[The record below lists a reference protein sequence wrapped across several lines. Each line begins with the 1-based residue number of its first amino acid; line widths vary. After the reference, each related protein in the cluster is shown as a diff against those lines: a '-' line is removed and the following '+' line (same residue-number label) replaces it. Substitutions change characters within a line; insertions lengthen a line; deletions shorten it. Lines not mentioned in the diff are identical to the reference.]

1 MQKKTF
7 SRMLAALLAVLLL
20 TQTLCITAF
29 AENPVEEVLIPQG
42 SDANAI
48 LTDRLLP
55 DATETQ
61 SWEYYCTGKSGLL
74 TKEAWGSVDGFT
86 VTEGKYIKTTYTFPA
101 LAANDDGQYQVRVV
115 GTTKEYTIDKKAK
128 LTSGIELNTSASVAL
143 VYGEDGTLDAAATED
158 AIVKAVVKSVKPAD
172 AALTVEY
179 YATAT
184 SGSLGSAGK
193 DWMPI
198 AGGKSGLLTYP
209 AISAGEQKLRISWD
223 GDESYSGFEQ
233 EVTVTM
239 LERGSAPYECNDPAN
254 SVKLVYNDDLSVDYA
269 QLKTDLFSAVIK
281 SSDVLTAEN
290 VTMEYYATATTGA
303 VGNIGHA
310 WVSLAGDKVNG
321 LTYPGMGEGTQKLR
335 ISWPGNAQ
343 YLPTTVEAE
352 VTVLGRSAAPYT
364 LNDPIGQVKLV
375 YDESIAVDFAAL
387 RTDLF
392 AAIVKESDVLTAENV
407 TMEYYAT
414 ATTGSL
420 GDAGKDWAP
429 LEGGKVGLLTYPA
442 IPEGEQQIRL
452 TYAGDK
458 NYAKT
463 EITVTVDIKG
473 REKLTFDLNEGPYEV
488 PLVFTAEQG
497 YDYDA
502 TAKKIYDAVVK
513 GTSPIDVDFSEI
525 TVTYDAS
532 AIIGVKNYQ
541 PLDNS
546 TFGTKK
552 FGEGTWNIRFSWSG
566 SREVAP
572 GEAVVSVTMTDSR
585 LASSVALKEG
595 VSFTYNKDLSVM
607 KQAILDSVIDWENS
621 DLPSRDSLSVDDFT
635 FTYYAQPQV
644 SDKTD
649 VGTDT
654 FNAYVPFEGA
664 SLTILGSTVGYPQ
677 IGAGE
682 QQIRVSY
689 NGGADYKPSAETDGT
704 VTINKASVK
713 VHVKSAS
720 MYVSEAANGLDLV
733 TTDPV
738 DNFDTYVV
746 YAGLTSNVTT
756 ALYVQLPARYTSNS
770 TLLAIV
776 DKALAAIGQP
786 TLTELM
792 QNGTTVGELREM
804 LSASEIINALENIGV
819 DTGVLGQVIQVIDK
833 LPGIADSVRI
843 AFGSPNH
850 AGIYA
855 VTAVTDNRNYK
866 TGVGVG
872 ALVLKADKAKLVWK
886 QDIGKISAADAA
898 NADFMAELTVDGV
911 AVADQSSVHV
921 LYSGFTSKWKPYSS
935 TTTPPTEPGRYVM
948 TVVVLGGNYSAAP
961 ITRTFQITK

>member
-1 MQKKTF
+1 
-7 SRMLAALLAVLLL
+7 MLAALL

-29 AENPVEEVLIPQG
+29 AENPVEVLIPQG
-42 SDANAI
+42 SETNAI
-48 LTDRLLP
+48 LTAALIP
-55 DATETQ
+55 DATETK
-61 SWEYYCTGKSGLL
+61 SWEYKCEGTSKIF
-74 TKEAWGSVDGFT
+74 TKNTAWGSVNGFESST
-86 VTEGKYIKTTYTFPA
+86 KKLGITTTYTHAA
-101 LAANDDGQYQVRVV
+101 LAANTDGQYQVRVA
-115 GTTKEYTIDKKAK
+115 GTTKEYTIEKKAK
-128 LTSGIELNTSASVAL
+128 LTSGIELNTGVSVAL

-158 AIVKAVVKSVKPAD
+158 AIVRAKSVKPAD

-179 YATAT
+179 YASAT

-209 AISAGEQKLRISWD
+209 AIS
-223 GDESYSGFEQ
+223 
-233 EVTVTM
+233 
-239 LERGSAPYECNDPAN
+239 
-254 SVKLVYNDDLSVDYA
+254 
-269 QLKTDLFSAVIK
+269 
-281 SSDVLTAEN
+281 
-290 VTMEYYATATTGA
+290 
-303 VGNIGHA
+303 
-310 WVSLAGDKVNG
+310 
-321 LTYPGMGEGTQKLR
+321 
-335 ISWPGNAQ
+335 
-343 YLPTTVEAE
+343 
-352 VTVLGRSAAPYT
+352 
-364 LNDPIGQVKLV
+364 
-375 YDESIAVDFAAL
+375 
-387 RTDLF
+387 
-392 AAIVKESDVLTAENV
+392 
-407 TMEYYAT
+407 
-414 ATTGSL
+414 
-420 GDAGKDWAP
+420 
-429 LEGGKVGLLTYPA
+429 
-442 IPEGEQQIRL
+442 EGEQQIRL

-463 EITVTVDIKG
+463 EIVVTVDVKG
-473 REKLTFDLNEGPYEV
+473 RDPLTFDLNKGPYEV

-502 TAKKIYDAVVK
+502 TAKKIYDTVVK
-513 GTSPIDVDFSEI
+513 GTSPIDVDFSEV
-525 TVTYDAS
+525 TVEYDAS
-532 AIIGVKNYQ
+532 LTSGTIKANYQ

-546 TFGTKK
+546 AFGTNK
-552 FGEGTWNIRFSWSG
+552 FGEGTWNIRFRWPG

-572 GEAVVSVTMTDSR
+572 GEVVVSVTMTDSR
-585 LASSVALKEG
+585 LASSVVLKDG
-595 VSFTYNKDLSVM
+595 ASFTYNKDVAVM

-621 DLPSRDSLSVDDFT
+621 NLPSRDSLSMDDFT

-644 SDKTD
+644 SDKTSID
-649 VGTDT
+649 TDA
-654 FNAYVPFEGA
+654 FDAYVPFEGA

-689 NGGADYKPSAETDGT
+689 NGGADYKPSTAADGT
-704 VTINKASVK
+704 VTIDKSSVK

-738 DNFDTYVV
+738 DNFDTYVI

-786 TLTELM
+786 TLTELL
-792 QNGTTVGELREM
+792 QNGTTVGELRKM
-804 LSASEIINALENIGV
+804 LSASEIIDALDKIGV
-819 DTGVLGQVIQVIDK
+819 DTGVLGQVIQVVDK
-833 LPGIADSVRI
+833 LPGIADNVRI

-886 QDIGKISAADAA
+886 QDISKISAADAA
-898 NADFMAELTVDGV
+898 NADFMAELTVNGV
-911 AVADQSSVHV
+911 AVADQHSVHV

-948 TVVVLGGNYSAAP
+948 TVVVLGGDYVASP
-961 ITRTFQITK
+961 VTRTFRITK

>member
-1 MQKKTF
+1 
-7 SRMLAALLAVLLL
+7 MLAALL

-29 AENPVEEVLIPQG
+29 AENPVEVLIPQG
-42 SDANAI
+42 SETNAI
-48 LTDRLLP
+48 LTAALIP
-55 DATETQ
+55 DATETK
-61 SWEYYCTGKSGLL
+61 SWEYKCEGTSKIF
-74 TKEAWGSVDGFT
+74 TKNTAWGSVNGFESST
-86 VTEGKYIKTTYTFPA
+86 KKLGITTTYTHAA
-101 LAANDDGQYQVRVV
+101 LAANTDGQYQVRVA
-115 GTTKEYTIDKKAK
+115 GTTKEYTIEKKAK
-128 LTSGIELNTSASVAL
+128 LTSGIELNTGVSVAL

-158 AIVKAVVKSVKPAD
+158 AIVRAKSVKPAD

-179 YATAT
+179 YASAT

-209 AISAGEQKLRISWD
+209 AIS
-223 GDESYSGFEQ
+223 
-233 EVTVTM
+233 
-239 LERGSAPYECNDPAN
+239 
-254 SVKLVYNDDLSVDYA
+254 
-269 QLKTDLFSAVIK
+269 
-281 SSDVLTAEN
+281 
-290 VTMEYYATATTGA
+290 
-303 VGNIGHA
+303 
-310 WVSLAGDKVNG
+310 
-321 LTYPGMGEGTQKLR
+321 
-335 ISWPGNAQ
+335 
-343 YLPTTVEAE
+343 
-352 VTVLGRSAAPYT
+352 
-364 LNDPIGQVKLV
+364 
-375 YDESIAVDFAAL
+375 
-387 RTDLF
+387 
-392 AAIVKESDVLTAENV
+392 
-407 TMEYYAT
+407 
-414 ATTGSL
+414 
-420 GDAGKDWAP
+420 
-429 LEGGKVGLLTYPA
+429 
-442 IPEGEQQIRL
+442 EGEQQIRL

-463 EITVTVDIKG
+463 EIVVTVDVKG
-473 REKLTFDLNEGPYEV
+473 RDPLTFDLNKGPYEV

-502 TAKKIYDAVVK
+502 TAKKIYDTVVK
-513 GTSPIDVDFSEI
+513 GTSPIDVDFSEV
-525 TVTYDAS
+525 TVEYDAS
-532 AIIGVKNYQ
+532 LTSGTIKANYQ

-546 TFGTKK
+546 AFGTNK
-552 FGEGTWNIRFSWSG
+552 FGEGTWNIRFRWPG

-572 GEAVVSVTMTDSR
+572 GEVVVSVTMTDSR
-585 LASSVALKEG
+585 LASSVVLKDG
-595 VSFTYNKDLSVM
+595 ASFTYNKDVAVM

-621 DLPSRDSLSVDDFT
+621 NLPSRDSLSMDDFT

-644 SDKTD
+644 SDKTSID
-649 VGTDT
+649 TDA
-654 FNAYVPFEGA
+654 FDAYVPFEGA

-689 NGGADYKPSAETDGT
+689 NGGADYKPSTAADGT
-704 VTINKASVK
+704 VTIDKASVK

-738 DNFDTYVV
+738 DNFDTYVI

-786 TLTELM
+786 TLTELL
-792 QNGTTVGELREM
+792 QNGTTVGELRKM
-804 LSASEIINALENIGV
+804 LSASEIIDALDKIGV
-819 DTGVLGQVIQVIDK
+819 DTGVLGQVIQVVDK
-833 LPGIADSVRI
+833 LPGIADNVRI

-886 QDIGKISAADAA
+886 QDISKISAADAA
-898 NADFMAELTVDGV
+898 NADFMAELTVNGV
-911 AVADQSSVHV
+911 AVADQHSVHV

-948 TVVVLGGNYSAAP
+948 TVVVLGGDYVASP
-961 ITRTFQITK
+961 VTRTFRITK

>member
-7 SRMLAALLAVLLL
+7 SRMLAALLTVLLL

-29 AENPVEEVLIPQG
+29 AENPVEVLIPQG
-42 SDANAI
+42 SDTNAI
-48 LTDRLLP
+48 LTAALIP
-55 DATETQ
+55 DATETK
-61 SWEYYCTGKSGLL
+61 SWEYKCEGTSKIF
-74 TKEAWGSVDGFT
+74 TKNTAWGSVNGFESST
-86 VTEGKYIKTTYTFPA
+86 KSWGITTTYTHAA
-101 LAANDDGQYQVRVV
+101 LAANTDGQYQVRVA

-128 LTSGIELNTSASVAL
+128 LTSGIELNTGVSVAL

-158 AIVKAVVKSVKPAD
+158 AIVRAVVKSVKPAD

-193 DWMPI
+193 DW
-198 AGGKSGLLTYP
+198 
-209 AISAGEQKLRISWD
+209 
-223 GDESYSGFEQ
+223 
-233 EVTVTM
+233 
-239 LERGSAPYECNDPAN
+239 
-254 SVKLVYNDDLSVDYA
+254 
-269 QLKTDLFSAVIK
+269 
-281 SSDVLTAEN
+281 
-290 VTMEYYATATTGA
+290 
-303 VGNIGHA
+303 
-310 WVSLAGDKVNG
+310 
-321 LTYPGMGEGTQKLR
+321 
-335 ISWPGNAQ
+335 
-343 YLPTTVEAE
+343 
-352 VTVLGRSAAPYT
+352 
-364 LNDPIGQVKLV
+364 
-375 YDESIAVDFAAL
+375 
-387 RTDLF
+387 
-392 AAIVKESDVLTAENV
+392 
-407 TMEYYAT
+407 
-414 ATTGSL
+414 
-420 GDAGKDWAP
+420 AP

-442 IPEGEQQIRL
+442 ISEGEQQIRL

-463 EITVTVDIKG
+463 EIVVTVDVKG
-473 REKLTFDLNEGPYEV
+473 RDPLTFDLNEGPYEV
-488 PLVFTAEQG
+488 PLVFAAAKG

-502 TAKKIYDAVVK
+502 TAKSIYDTVVK
-513 GTSPIDVDFSEI
+513 GTSPIDVDFSEV
-525 TVTYDAS
+525 TVEYD
-532 AIIGVKNYQ
+532 IGAKFYR
-541 PLDNS
+541 PLNNS
-546 TFGTKK
+546 NALERK
-552 FGEGTWNIRFSWSG
+552 FGEGTWNIRFRWPG

-572 GEAVVSVTMTDSR
+572 GEVVVSVTMTDSR
-585 LASSVALKEG
+585 LASSVVLKDG
-595 VSFTYNKDLSVM
+595 ASFTYNKDVAVM

-621 DLPSRDSLSVDDFT
+621 NLPSRDSLSVDDFT

-644 SDKTD
+644 SDKTSSD
-649 VGTDT
+649 TDA

-689 NGGADYKPSAETDGT
+689 NGGADYKPSTAADGT
-704 VTINKASVK
+704 VTIDKASVK

-738 DNFDTYVV
+738 DNFDTYVI

-756 ALYVQLPARYTSNS
+756 ALYVQLPARYTDNN
-770 TLLAIV
+770 LIV
-776 DKALAAIGQP
+776 KALDAALKAIGQP
-786 TLTELM
+786 TLTELL
-792 QNGTTVGELREM
+792 QNGTTVGELRKM
-804 LSASEIINALENIGV
+804 LSASEIIDALDKIGV

-833 LPGIADSVRI
+833 LPGIADNVRI

-886 QDIGKISAADAA
+886 QDISKISAADAA
-898 NADFMAELTVDGV
+898 NADFMAELTVNGV

-948 TVVVLGGNYSAAP
+948 TVVVLGGDYVASP
-961 ITRTFQITK
+961 VTRTFQITK

>member
-1 MQKKTF
+1 
-7 SRMLAALLAVLLL
+7 MLAALL

-29 AENPVEEVLIPQG
+29 AENPVEVLIPQG
-42 SDANAI
+42 SETNAI
-48 LTDRLLP
+48 LTAALIP
-55 DATETQ
+55 DATETK
-61 SWEYYCTGKSGLL
+61 SWEYKCEGTSKIF
-74 TKEAWGSVDGFT
+74 TKNTAWGSVNGFESST
-86 VTEGKYIKTTYTFPA
+86 KKLGITTTYTHAA
-101 LAANDDGQYQVRVV
+101 LAANTDGQYQVRVA
-115 GTTKEYTIDKKAK
+115 GTTKEYTIEKKAK
-128 LTSGIELNTSASVAL
+128 LTSGIELNTGVSVAL

-158 AIVKAVVKSVKPAD
+158 AIVRAKSVKPAD

-179 YATAT
+179 YASAT

-209 AISAGEQKLRISWD
+209 AIS
-223 GDESYSGFEQ
+223 
-233 EVTVTM
+233 
-239 LERGSAPYECNDPAN
+239 
-254 SVKLVYNDDLSVDYA
+254 
-269 QLKTDLFSAVIK
+269 
-281 SSDVLTAEN
+281 
-290 VTMEYYATATTGA
+290 
-303 VGNIGHA
+303 
-310 WVSLAGDKVNG
+310 
-321 LTYPGMGEGTQKLR
+321 
-335 ISWPGNAQ
+335 
-343 YLPTTVEAE
+343 
-352 VTVLGRSAAPYT
+352 
-364 LNDPIGQVKLV
+364 
-375 YDESIAVDFAAL
+375 
-387 RTDLF
+387 
-392 AAIVKESDVLTAENV
+392 
-407 TMEYYAT
+407 
-414 ATTGSL
+414 
-420 GDAGKDWAP
+420 
-429 LEGGKVGLLTYPA
+429 
-442 IPEGEQQIRL
+442 EGEQQIRL

-463 EITVTVDIKG
+463 EIVVTVDVKG
-473 REKLTFDLNEGPYEV
+473 RDPLTFDLNKGPYEV

-502 TAKKIYDAVVK
+502 TAKKIYDTVVK
-513 GTSPIDVDFSEI
+513 GTSPIDVDFSEV
-525 TVTYDAS
+525 TVEYDAS
-532 AIIGVKNYQ
+532 LTSGTIKANYQ

-546 TFGTKK
+546 AFGTNK
-552 FGEGTWNIRFSWSG
+552 FGEGTWNIRFRWPG

-572 GEAVVSVTMTDSR
+572 GEVVVSVTMTDSR
-585 LASSVALKEG
+585 LASSVVLKDG
-595 VSFTYNKDLSVM
+595 ASFTYNKDVAVM

-621 DLPSRDSLSVDDFT
+621 NLPSRDSLSMDDFT

-644 SDKTD
+644 SDKTSID
-649 VGTDT
+649 TDA
-654 FNAYVPFEGA
+654 FDAYVPFEGA

-689 NGGADYKPSAETDGT
+689 NGGADYKPSTAADGT
-704 VTINKASVK
+704 VTIDKASVK

-738 DNFDTYVV
+738 DNFDTYVI

-786 TLTELM
+786 TLTELL
-792 QNGTTVGELREM
+792 QNGTTVGELRKM
-804 LSASEIINALENIGV
+804 LSASEIIDALDKIGV
-819 DTGVLGQVIQVIDK
+819 DTGVLGQVIQVVDK
-833 LPGIADSVRI
+833 LPGIADNVRI

-886 QDIGKISAADAA
+886 QDISKISAADAA
-898 NADFMAELTVDGV
+898 NADFMAELTVNGV
-911 AVADQSSVHV
+911 AAADQSSVHV

-948 TVVVLGGNYSAAP
+948 TVVVLGGDYVASP
-961 ITRTFQITK
+961 VTRTFQITK

>member
-7 SRMLAALLAVLLL
+7 SRMLAALLTVLLL

-29 AENPVEEVLIPQG
+29 AENPVEVLIPQG
-42 SDANAI
+42 SDTNAI
-48 LTDRLLP
+48 LTAALIP

-61 SWEYYCTGKSGLL
+61 SWEYKCEGTSKIF
-74 TKEAWGSVDGFT
+74 TKNTAWGSVNGFESST
-86 VTEGKYIKTTYTFPA
+86 KSWGITTTYTHAA
-101 LAANDDGQYQVRVV
+101 LAANTDGQYQVRVV

-128 LTSGIELNTSASVAL
+128 LTSGIELNTGVSVAL

-158 AIVKAVVKSVKPAD
+158 AIVRAVVKSVKPAD

-209 AISAGEQKLRISWD
+209 AISAGEQKLRISWAGND
-223 GDESYSGFEQ
+223 QYSGFEQ
-233 EVTVTM
+233 EITVTM
-239 LERGSAPYECNDPAN
+239 LERGSAPYERIDPAN

-269 QLKTDLFSAVIK
+269 QLKTDLFSAIIAQ
-281 SSDVLTAEN
+281 SDVLTAEN
-290 VTMEYYATATTGA
+290 VTMEYYA
-303 VGNIGHA
+303 I
-310 WVSLAGDKVNG
+310 
-321 LTYPGMGEGTQKLR
+321 
-335 ISWPGNAQ
+335 
-343 YLPTTVEAE
+343 
-352 VTVLGRSAAPYT
+352 
-364 LNDPIGQVKLV
+364 
-375 YDESIAVDFAAL
+375 
-387 RTDLF
+387 
-392 AAIVKESDVLTAENV
+392 
-407 TMEYYAT
+407 

-442 IPEGEQQIRL
+442 ISEGEQQIRL

-463 EITVTVDIKG
+463 EIVVTVDVKG
-473 REKLTFDLNEGPYEV
+473 RDPLTFDLNEGPYEV
-488 PLVFTAEQG
+488 PLVFAAAKG

-502 TAKKIYDAVVK
+502 TAKSIYDTVVK
-513 GTSPIDVDFSEI
+513 GTSPIDVDFSEV
-525 TVTYDAS
+525 TVEYD
-532 AIIGVKNYQ
+532 IGAKFYR
-541 PLDNS
+541 PLNNS
-546 TFGTKK
+546 NALERK
-552 FGEGTWNIRFSWSG
+552 FGEGTWNIRFRWPG

-572 GEAVVSVTMTDSR
+572 GEVVVSVTMTDSR
-585 LASSVALKEG
+585 LASSVVLKDG
-595 VSFTYNKDLSVM
+595 ASFTYNKDVAVM

-621 DLPSRDSLSVDDFT
+621 NLPSHDSLSVDDFT

-644 SDKTD
+644 SDKTSSD
-649 VGTDT
+649 TDA

-689 NGGADYKPSAETDGT
+689 NGGADYKPSTAADGT
-704 VTINKASVK
+704 VTIDKASVK

-738 DNFDTYVV
+738 DNFDTYVI

-756 ALYVQLPARYTSNS
+756 ALYVQLPARYTDNN
-770 TLLAIV
+770 LIV
-776 DKALAAIGQP
+776 KALDAALKAIGQP
-786 TLTELM
+786 TLTELL
-792 QNGTTVGELREM
+792 QNGTTVGELRKM
-804 LSASEIINALENIGV
+804 LSASEIIDALDKIGV

-833 LPGIADSVRI
+833 LPGIADNVRI

-886 QDIGKISAADAA
+886 QNISKISAADAA
-898 NADFMAELTVDGV
+898 NADFMAELTVNGV

-948 TVVVLGGNYSAAP
+948 TVVVLGGDYVASP
-961 ITRTFQITK
+961 VTRTFQITK

>member
-7 SRMLAALLAVLLL
+7 SRMLAALLTVLLL

-29 AENPVEEVLIPQG
+29 AENPVEVLIPQG
-42 SDANAI
+42 SDTNAI
-48 LTDRLLP
+48 LTAALIP
-55 DATETQ
+55 DATETK
-61 SWEYYCTGKSGLL
+61 SWEYKCEGTSKIF
-74 TKEAWGSVDGFT
+74 TKNTAWGSVNGFESST
-86 VTEGKYIKTTYTFPA
+86 KKFGITTTYTHAA
-101 LAANDDGQYQVRVV
+101 LAANTDGQYQVRVV

-128 LTSGIELNTSASVAL
+128 LTSGIELNTGVSVAL

-158 AIVKAVVKSVKPAD
+158 AIVRAVVKSVKPAD

-209 AISAGEQKLRISWD
+209 AISAGEQKLRISWAGND
-223 GDESYSGFEQ
+223 QYSGFEQ
-233 EVTVTM
+233 EITVTM
-239 LERGSAPYECNDPAN
+239 LERGSAPYERIDPAN

-269 QLKTDLFSAVIK
+269 QLKTDLFSAIIAQ
-281 SSDVLTAEN
+281 SDVLTAEN
-290 VTMEYYATATTGA
+290 VTMEYYA
-303 VGNIGHA
+303 I
-310 WVSLAGDKVNG
+310 
-321 LTYPGMGEGTQKLR
+321 
-335 ISWPGNAQ
+335 
-343 YLPTTVEAE
+343 
-352 VTVLGRSAAPYT
+352 
-364 LNDPIGQVKLV
+364 
-375 YDESIAVDFAAL
+375 
-387 RTDLF
+387 
-392 AAIVKESDVLTAENV
+392 
-407 TMEYYAT
+407 

-442 IPEGEQQIRL
+442 ISEGEQQIRL

-463 EITVTVDIKG
+463 EIVVTVDVKG
-473 REKLTFDLNEGPYEV
+473 RDPLTFDLNEGPYEV
-488 PLVFTAEQG
+488 PLVFAAAKG

-502 TAKKIYDAVVK
+502 TAKSIYDTVVK
-513 GTSPIDVDFSEI
+513 GTSPIDVDFSEV
-525 TVTYDAS
+525 TVEYD
-532 AIIGVKNYQ
+532 IGAKFYR
-541 PLDNS
+541 PLNNS
-546 TFGTKK
+546 NALERK
-552 FGEGTWNIRFSWSG
+552 FGEGTWNIRFRWPG

-572 GEAVVSVTMTDSR
+572 GEVVVSVTMTDSR
-585 LASSVALKEG
+585 LASSVVLKDG
-595 VSFTYNKDLSVM
+595 ASFTYNKDVAVM

-621 DLPSRDSLSVDDFT
+621 NLPSRDSLSVDDFT

-644 SDKTD
+644 SDKTSSD
-649 VGTDT
+649 TDA

-689 NGGADYKPSAETDGT
+689 NGGADYKPSTAADGT
-704 VTINKASVK
+704 VTIDKASVK

-738 DNFDTYVV
+738 DNFDTYVI

-756 ALYVQLPARYTSNS
+756 ALYVQLPARYTDNN
-770 TLLAIV
+770 LIV
-776 DKALAAIGQP
+776 KALDAALKAIGQP
-786 TLTELM
+786 TLTELL
-792 QNGTTVGELREM
+792 QNGTTVGELRKM
-804 LSASEIINALENIGV
+804 LSASEIIDALDKIGV

-833 LPGIADSVRI
+833 LPGIADNVRI

-886 QDIGKISAADAA
+886 QDISKISAADAA
-898 NADFMAELTVDGV
+898 NADFMAELTVNGV

-948 TVVVLGGNYSAAP
+948 TVVVLGGDYVASP
-961 ITRTFQITK
+961 VTRTFQITK

>member
-7 SRMLAALLAVLLL
+7 SRMLAALLTVLLL

-29 AENPVEEVLIPQG
+29 AENPVEVLIPQG
-42 SDANAI
+42 SDTNAI
-48 LTDRLLP
+48 LTAALIP
-55 DATETQ
+55 DATETK
-61 SWEYYCTGKSGLL
+61 SWEYKCEGTSKIF
-74 TKEAWGSVDGFT
+74 TKNTAWGSVNGFESST
-86 VTEGKYIKTTYTFPA
+86 KKFGITTTYTHAA
-101 LAANDDGQYQVRVV
+101 LAANTDGQYQVRVV

-128 LTSGIELNTSASVAL
+128 LTSGIELNTGVSVAL

-158 AIVKAVVKSVKPAD
+158 AIVRAVVKSVKPAD

-209 AISAGEQKLRISWD
+209 AISAGEQKLRISWAGND
-223 GDESYSGFEQ
+223 QYSGFEQ
-233 EVTVTM
+233 EITVTM
-239 LERGSAPYECNDPAN
+239 LERGSAPYERIDPAN

-269 QLKTDLFSAVIK
+269 QLKTDLFSAIIAQ
-281 SSDVLTAEN
+281 SDVLTAEN
-290 VTMEYYATATTGA
+290 VTMEYYA
-303 VGNIGHA
+303 I
-310 WVSLAGDKVNG
+310 
-321 LTYPGMGEGTQKLR
+321 
-335 ISWPGNAQ
+335 
-343 YLPTTVEAE
+343 
-352 VTVLGRSAAPYT
+352 
-364 LNDPIGQVKLV
+364 
-375 YDESIAVDFAAL
+375 
-387 RTDLF
+387 
-392 AAIVKESDVLTAENV
+392 
-407 TMEYYAT
+407 

-442 IPEGEQQIRL
+442 ISEGEQQIRL

-463 EITVTVDIKG
+463 EIVVTVDVKG
-473 REKLTFDLNEGPYEV
+473 RDPLTFDLNEGPYEV
-488 PLVFTAEQG
+488 PLVFAAAKG

-502 TAKKIYDAVVK
+502 TAKSIYDTVVK
-513 GTSPIDVDFSEI
+513 GTSPIDVDFSEV
-525 TVTYDAS
+525 TVEYD
-532 AIIGVKNYQ
+532 IGAKFYR
-541 PLDNS
+541 PLNNS
-546 TFGTKK
+546 NALERK
-552 FGEGTWNIRFSWSG
+552 FGEGTWNIRFRWPG

-572 GEAVVSVTMTDSR
+572 GEVVVSVTMTDSR
-585 LASSVALKEG
+585 LASSVVLKDG
-595 VSFTYNKDLSVM
+595 ASFTYNKDVAVM

-621 DLPSRDSLSVDDFT
+621 NLPSRDSLSVDDFT

-644 SDKTD
+644 SDKTSSD
-649 VGTDT
+649 TDA

-689 NGGADYKPSAETDGT
+689 NGGADYKPSTAADGT
-704 VTINKASVK
+704 VTIDKASVK

-738 DNFDTYVV
+738 DNFDTYVI

-756 ALYVQLPARYTSNS
+756 ALYVQLPARYTDNN
-770 TLLAIV
+770 LIV
-776 DKALAAIGQP
+776 KALDAALKAIGQP
-786 TLTELM
+786 TLTELL
-792 QNGTTVGELREM
+792 QNGTTVGELRKM
-804 LSASEIINALENIGV
+804 LSASEIIDALDKIGV

-833 LPGIADSVRI
+833 LPGIADNVRI

-886 QDIGKISAADAA
+886 QDISKISAADAA
-898 NADFMAELTVDGV
+898 NADFMAELTVNGV
-911 AVADQSSVHV
+911 AVADQNSVHV

-948 TVVVLGGNYSAAP
+948 TVVVLGGDYVASP
-961 ITRTFQITK
+961 VTRTFQITK

>member
-1 MQKKTF
+1 
-7 SRMLAALLAVLLL
+7 MLAALLTVLLL

-29 AENPVEEVLIPQG
+29 AENPVEVLIPQG
-42 SDANAI
+42 SETNAI
-48 LTDRLLP
+48 LTAALIP
-55 DATETQ
+55 DATETK
-61 SWEYYCTGKSGLL
+61 SWEYKCEGTSKIF
-74 TKEAWGSVDGFT
+74 TKNTAWGSVNGFESST
-86 VTEGKYIKTTYTFPA
+86 KKLGITTTYTHA
-101 LAANDDGQYQVRVV
+101 ELAANTDGQYQVRVA
-115 GTTKEYTIDKKAK
+115 GTTKEYTIEKKAK
-128 LTSGIELNTSASVAL
+128 LTSGIELKTGVSVAL

-158 AIVKAVVKSVKPAD
+158 AIVRAVVKSVKPAD

-209 AISAGEQKLRISWD
+209 AISAGEQKLQISWVGND
-223 GDESYSGFEQ
+223 QHYGFKQ

-239 LERGSAPYECNDPAN
+239 LERGSAPYERIDPAN

-269 QLKTDLFSAVIK
+269 QLKTDLFSAI
-281 SSDVLTAEN
+281 
-290 VTMEYYATATTGA
+290 
-303 VGNIGHA
+303 I
-310 WVSLAGDKVNG
+310 
-321 LTYPGMGEGTQKLR
+321 
-335 ISWPGNAQ
+335 AQ
-343 YLPTTVEAE
+343 
-352 VTVLGRSAAPYT
+352 
-364 LNDPIGQVKLV
+364 
-375 YDESIAVDFAAL
+375 
-387 RTDLF
+387 
-392 AAIVKESDVLTAENV
+392 SDVLTAENV

-420 GDAGKDWAP
+420 GSAGKDWAP

-442 IPEGEQQIRL
+442 ISEGEQQIRL

-463 EITVTVDIKG
+463 EIVVTVDVKG
-473 REKLTFDLNEGPYEV
+473 RDPLTFDLNEGPYEV

-502 TAKKIYDAVVK
+502 TAKKIYDTVVK
-513 GTSPIDVDFSEI
+513 GTSPIDVDFSEV
-525 TVTYDAS
+525 TVEYD
-532 AIIGVKNYQ
+532 IGAKFYR
-541 PLDNS
+541 PLNNS
-546 TFGTKK
+546 NALERK
-552 FGEGTWNIRFSWSG
+552 FGEGTWNIRFSWPG
-566 SREVAP
+566 SHEVAP
-572 GEAVVSVTMTDSR
+572 GEVVVSVTMTDSR
-585 LASSVALKEG
+585 LASSVVLKDG
-595 VSFTYNKDLSVM
+595 ASFTYNKDVAVM

-621 DLPSRDSLSVDDFT
+621 NLPSRDSLSVDDFT

-644 SDKTD
+644 SDKTSID
-649 VGTDT
+649 TDA

-689 NGGADYKPSAETDGT
+689 NGGADYKPSTAADGT
-704 VTINKASVK
+704 VTIDKAGVK

-738 DNFDTYVV
+738 DNFDTYVI

-756 ALYVQLPARYTSNS
+756 ALYVQLPARFTDNN
-770 TLLAIV
+770 LIV
-776 DKALAAIGQP
+776 KALDAALKAIGQP
-786 TLTELM
+786 TLTELL
-792 QNGTTVGELREM
+792 QNGTTVGELRKM
-804 LSASEIINALENIGV
+804 LSASEIIDALDKIGV

-833 LPGIADSVRI
+833 LPGIADNVRI

-886 QDIGKISAADAA
+886 QDISKISAADAA
-898 NADFMAELTVDGV
+898 NADFMAELTVSGV

-948 TVVVLGGNYSAAP
+948 TVVVLGGDYVASP
-961 ITRTFQITK
+961 VTRTFQITK

>member
-1 MQKKTF
+1 
-7 SRMLAALLAVLLL
+7 MLAALL

-29 AENPVEEVLIPQG
+29 AENPVEVLIPQG
-42 SDANAI
+42 SETNAI
-48 LTDRLLP
+48 LTAALIP
-55 DATETQ
+55 DATETK
-61 SWEYYCTGKSGLL
+61 SWEYKCEGTSKIF
-74 TKEAWGSVDGFT
+74 TKNTAWGSVNGFESST
-86 VTEGKYIKTTYTFPA
+86 KKLGITTTYTHAA
-101 LAANDDGQYQVRVV
+101 LAANTDGQYQVRVA
-115 GTTKEYTIDKKAK
+115 GTTKEYTIEKKAK
-128 LTSGIELNTSASVAL
+128 LTSGIELNTGVSVAL

-158 AIVKAVVKSVKPAD
+158 AIVRAKSVKPAD

-179 YATAT
+179 YASAT

-209 AISAGEQKLRISWD
+209 AIS
-223 GDESYSGFEQ
+223 
-233 EVTVTM
+233 
-239 LERGSAPYECNDPAN
+239 
-254 SVKLVYNDDLSVDYA
+254 
-269 QLKTDLFSAVIK
+269 
-281 SSDVLTAEN
+281 
-290 VTMEYYATATTGA
+290 
-303 VGNIGHA
+303 
-310 WVSLAGDKVNG
+310 
-321 LTYPGMGEGTQKLR
+321 
-335 ISWPGNAQ
+335 
-343 YLPTTVEAE
+343 
-352 VTVLGRSAAPYT
+352 
-364 LNDPIGQVKLV
+364 
-375 YDESIAVDFAAL
+375 
-387 RTDLF
+387 
-392 AAIVKESDVLTAENV
+392 
-407 TMEYYAT
+407 
-414 ATTGSL
+414 
-420 GDAGKDWAP
+420 
-429 LEGGKVGLLTYPA
+429 
-442 IPEGEQQIRL
+442 EGEQQIRL
-452 TYAGDK
+452 TYAGNK

-463 EITVTVDIKG
+463 EIVVTVDVKS
-473 REKLTFDLNEGPYEV
+473 RDPLTFDLNKGPYEV

-497 YDYDA
+497 YDYDE
-502 TAKKIYDAVVK
+502 TAKKIYDTVVK
-513 GTSPIDVDFSEI
+513 GTSPIDVDFSEV
-525 TVTYDAS
+525 TVEYDAS
-532 AIIGVKNYQ
+532 LTSGTIKANYQ

-546 TFGTKK
+546 AFGTNK
-552 FGEGTWNIRFSWSG
+552 FGEGTWNIRFRWPG

-572 GEAVVSVTMTDSR
+572 GEVVVSVTMTDSR
-585 LASSVALKEG
+585 LASSVVLKDG
-595 VSFTYNKDLSVM
+595 ASFTYNKDVAVM

-621 DLPSRDSLSVDDFT
+621 NLPSRDSLSVDDFT

-644 SDKTD
+644 SDKTSID
-649 VGTDT
+649 TDA

-689 NGGADYKPSAETDGT
+689 NGGADYKPSTAADGT
-704 VTINKASVK
+704 VTIDKASVK

-738 DNFDTYVV
+738 DNFDTYVI

-786 TLTELM
+786 TLTELL
-792 QNGTTVGELREM
+792 QNGTTVGELRKM
-804 LSASEIINALENIGV
+804 LSASEIIDALDKIGV
-819 DTGVLGQVIQVIDK
+819 DTGVLGQVIQVVDK
-833 LPGIADSVRI
+833 LPGIADNVRI

-886 QDIGKISAADAA
+886 QDISKISAADAT
-898 NADFMAELTVDGV
+898 NADFMAELTVNGV

-948 TVVVLGGNYSAAP
+948 TVVVLGGDYVASP
-961 ITRTFQITK
+961 VTRTFQITK

>member
-29 AENPVEEVLIPQG
+29 AENPVEVLIPQG
-42 SDANAI
+42 SDTNAI
-48 LTDRLLP
+48 LTDALLGE
-55 DATETQ
+55 DADEQ
-61 SWEYYCTGKSGLL
+61 KWEYKCEGKNGLL
-74 TKEAWGSVDGFT
+74 KNTDWGSVEGFT
-86 VTEGKYIKTTYTFPA
+86 SSKKVGLVTTTYTHPA
-101 LAANDDGQYQVRVV
+101 LANNDDGQYQVRVA

-128 LTSGIELNTSASVAL
+128 LTSSIELNTGVSVAL
-143 VYGEDGTLDAAATED
+143 VYGEDGTLDYDATEK
-158 AIVKAVVKSVKPAD
+158 AIVDAVVKTGSVKPDYAS
-172 AALTVEY
+172 LTVEY
-179 YATAT
+179 DASL
-184 SGSLGSAGK
+184 SGGAIKANYQPLNNSNAGTK
-193 DWMPI
+193 
-198 AGGKSGLLTYP
+198 KF
-209 AISAGEQKLRISWD
+209 GEGTWSIRFSWA

-233 EVTVTM
+233 VVTVTM
-239 LERGSAPYECNDPAN
+239 LERGSAPYERNDPAN

-310 WVSLAGDKVNG
+310 WVSLEGGKVNG

-375 YDESIAVDFAAL
+375 YDENIAVDFDAL

-414 ATTGSL
+414 ATTGSVGNL
-420 GDAGKDWAP
+420 GHAWVSLAGD
-429 LEGGKVGLLTYPA
+429 KVNGLTYPA

-458 NYAKT
+458 NYAET
-463 EITVTVDIKG
+463 VITITVDIKG
-473 REKLTFDLNEGPYEV
+473 RDPLTFDLNEGPYEV

-502 TAKKIYDAVVK
+502 TAKSIYDAVVK

-525 TVTYDAS
+525 TVAYDAS
-532 AIIGVKNYQ
+532 LTGVIANYQ

-546 TFGTKK
+546 TLGTKK

-704 VTINKASVK
+704 VTIDKASVK

-738 DNFDTYVV
+738 DNFDTYVI

-756 ALYVQLPARYTSNS
+756 ALYVQLPARFTSNS

-804 LSASEIINALENIGV
+804 LSASEIINALEKIGV

-886 QDIGKISAADAA
+886 QDISKISAADAA

-948 TVVVLGGNYSAAP
+948 TVVVLGGDYVASP
-961 ITRTFQITK
+961 VTRTFQITK

>member
-1 MQKKTF
+1 
-7 SRMLAALLAVLLL
+7 MLAALL

-29 AENPVEEVLIPQG
+29 AENPVEVLIPQG
-42 SDANAI
+42 SETNAI
-48 LTDRLLP
+48 LTAALIP
-55 DATETQ
+55 DATETK
-61 SWEYYCTGKSGLL
+61 SWEYKCEGTSKIF
-74 TKEAWGSVDGFT
+74 TKNTAWGSVNGFESST
-86 VTEGKYIKTTYTFPA
+86 KKLGITTTYTHAA
-101 LAANDDGQYQVRVV
+101 LAANTDGQYQVRVA
-115 GTTKEYTIDKKAK
+115 GTTKEYTIEKKAK
-128 LTSGIELNTSASVAL
+128 LTSGIELNTGVSVAL

-158 AIVKAVVKSVKPAD
+158 AIVRAKSVKPAD

-179 YATAT
+179 YASAT

-209 AISAGEQKLRISWD
+209 AIS
-223 GDESYSGFEQ
+223 
-233 EVTVTM
+233 
-239 LERGSAPYECNDPAN
+239 
-254 SVKLVYNDDLSVDYA
+254 
-269 QLKTDLFSAVIK
+269 
-281 SSDVLTAEN
+281 
-290 VTMEYYATATTGA
+290 
-303 VGNIGHA
+303 
-310 WVSLAGDKVNG
+310 
-321 LTYPGMGEGTQKLR
+321 
-335 ISWPGNAQ
+335 
-343 YLPTTVEAE
+343 
-352 VTVLGRSAAPYT
+352 
-364 LNDPIGQVKLV
+364 
-375 YDESIAVDFAAL
+375 
-387 RTDLF
+387 
-392 AAIVKESDVLTAENV
+392 
-407 TMEYYAT
+407 
-414 ATTGSL
+414 
-420 GDAGKDWAP
+420 
-429 LEGGKVGLLTYPA
+429 
-442 IPEGEQQIRL
+442 EGEQQIRL

-463 EITVTVDIKG
+463 EIVVTVDVKG
-473 REKLTFDLNEGPYEV
+473 RDPLTFDLNKGPYEV

-502 TAKKIYDAVVK
+502 TAKKIHDTVVK
-513 GTSPIDVDFSEI
+513 GTSPIDVDFSEV
-525 TVTYDAS
+525 TVEYDAS
-532 AIIGVKNYQ
+532 LTSGTIKANYQ

-546 TFGTKK
+546 AFGTNK
-552 FGEGTWNIRFSWSG
+552 FGEGTWNIRFRWPG

-572 GEAVVSVTMTDSR
+572 GEVVVSVTMTDSR
-585 LASSVALKEG
+585 LASSVVLKDG
-595 VSFTYNKDLSVM
+595 ASFTYNKDVAVM

-621 DLPSRDSLSVDDFT
+621 NLPSRDSLSMDDFT

-644 SDKTD
+644 SDKTSID
-649 VGTDT
+649 TDA
-654 FNAYVPFEGA
+654 FDAYVPFEGA

-689 NGGADYKPSAETDGT
+689 NGGADYKPSTAADGT
-704 VTINKASVK
+704 VTIDKASVK

-738 DNFDTYVV
+738 DNFDTYVI

-786 TLTELM
+786 TLTELL
-792 QNGTTVGELREM
+792 QNGTTVGELRKM
-804 LSASEIINALENIGV
+804 LSASEIIDALDKIGV
-819 DTGVLGQVIQVIDK
+819 DTGVLGQVIQVVDK
-833 LPGIADSVRI
+833 LPGIADNVRI

-886 QDIGKISAADAA
+886 QDISKISAADAA
-898 NADFMAELTVDGV
+898 NADFMAELTVNGV
-911 AVADQSSVHV
+911 AVADQHSVHV

-948 TVVVLGGNYSAAP
+948 TVVVLGGDYVASP
-961 ITRTFQITK
+961 VTRTFRITK

>member
-7 SRMLAALLAVLLL
+7 SRMLAALLTVLLL

-29 AENPVEEVLIPQG
+29 AENPVEVLIPQG
-42 SDANAI
+42 SDTNAI
-48 LTDRLLP
+48 LTAALIP
-55 DATETQ
+55 DATETK
-61 SWEYYCTGKSGLL
+61 SWEYKCEGTSKIF
-74 TKEAWGSVDGFT
+74 TKNTAWGSVNGFESST
-86 VTEGKYIKTTYTFPA
+86 KKFGITTTYTHAA
-101 LAANDDGQYQVRVV
+101 LAANTDGQYQVRVV

-128 LTSGIELNTSASVAL
+128 LTSGIELNTGVSVAL

-158 AIVKAVVKSVKPAD
+158 AIVRAVVKSVKPAD
-172 AALTVEY
+172 AALTVDY

-209 AISAGEQKLRISWD
+209 AISAGEQKLRISWAGND
-223 GDESYSGFEQ
+223 QYSGFEQ
-233 EVTVTM
+233 EITVTM
-239 LERGSAPYECNDPAN
+239 LERGSAPYERIDPAN

-269 QLKTDLFSAVIK
+269 QLKTDLFSAIIAQ
-281 SSDVLTAEN
+281 SDVLTAEN
-290 VTMEYYATATTGA
+290 VTMEYYA
-303 VGNIGHA
+303 I
-310 WVSLAGDKVNG
+310 
-321 LTYPGMGEGTQKLR
+321 
-335 ISWPGNAQ
+335 
-343 YLPTTVEAE
+343 
-352 VTVLGRSAAPYT
+352 
-364 LNDPIGQVKLV
+364 
-375 YDESIAVDFAAL
+375 
-387 RTDLF
+387 
-392 AAIVKESDVLTAENV
+392 
-407 TMEYYAT
+407 

-442 IPEGEQQIRL
+442 ISEGEQQIRL

-463 EITVTVDIKG
+463 EIVVTVDVKG
-473 REKLTFDLNEGPYEV
+473 RDPLTFDLNEGPYEV
-488 PLVFTAEQG
+488 PLVFAAAKG

-502 TAKKIYDAVVK
+502 TAKSIYDTVVK
-513 GTSPIDVDFSEI
+513 GTSPIDVDFSEV
-525 TVTYDAS
+525 TVEYD
-532 AIIGVKNYQ
+532 IGAKFYR
-541 PLDNS
+541 PLNNS
-546 TFGTKK
+546 NALERK
-552 FGEGTWNIRFSWSG
+552 FGEGTWNIRFRWPG

-572 GEAVVSVTMTDSR
+572 GEVVVSVTMTDSR
-585 LASSVALKEG
+585 LASSVVLKDG
-595 VSFTYNKDLSVM
+595 ASFTYNKDVAVM

-621 DLPSRDSLSVDDFT
+621 NLPSRDSLSVDDFT

-644 SDKTD
+644 SDKTSSD
-649 VGTDT
+649 TDA

-689 NGGADYKPSAETDGT
+689 NGGADYKPSTAADGT
-704 VTINKASVK
+704 VTIDKASVK

-738 DNFDTYVV
+738 DNFDTYVI

-756 ALYVQLPARYTSNS
+756 ALYVQLPARYTDNN
-770 TLLAIV
+770 LIV
-776 DKALAAIGQP
+776 KALDAALKAIGQP
-786 TLTELM
+786 TLTELL
-792 QNGTTVGELREM
+792 QNGTTVGELRKM
-804 LSASEIINALENIGV
+804 LSASEIIDALDKIGV

-833 LPGIADSVRI
+833 LPGIADNVRI

-886 QDIGKISAADAA
+886 QDISKISAADAA
-898 NADFMAELTVDGV
+898 NADFMAELTVNGV

-948 TVVVLGGNYSAAP
+948 TVVVLGGDYVASP
-961 ITRTFQITK
+961 VTRTFQITK

>member
-20 TQTLCITAF
+20 TQTLCITVF
-29 AENPVEEVLIPQG
+29 AENPVEVLIPQN
-42 SDANAI
+42 STVEEMNQI
-48 LTDRLLP
+48 LTKALIP

-61 SWEYYCTGKSGLL
+61 PWEYYCTGKSGLL

-101 LAANDDGQYQVRVV
+101 LAANDDGQYQVRVA

-128 LTSGIELNTSASVAL
+128 LTSGIELNTGVSVAL

-172 AALTVEY
+172 AELTAEY
-179 YATAT
+179 YATAKT
-184 SGSLGSAGK
+184 GVVQK
-193 DWMPI
+193 WMPLE
-198 AGGKSGLLTYP
+198 GGESNLLTYP
-209 AISAGEQKLRISWD
+209 AIPAGEQKLRISWD
-223 GDESYSGFEQ
+223 GNDQYYGFEQ

-239 LERGSAPYECNDPAN
+239 LERSSAPYERNDPAN

-303 VGNIGHA
+303 VGNLGHA
-310 WVSLAGDKVNG
+310 WVSLEGDKVNG

-343 YLPTTVEAE
+343 YLPTTVEAD
-352 VTVLGRSAAPYT
+352 VTVLGRDAAPYT
-364 LNDPIGQVKLV
+364 LNSPIGQVKLV

-473 REKLTFDLNEGPYEV
+473 RDPLTFDLNEGPYEV

-513 GTSPIDVDFSEI
+513 GTSPIDVDFSEV

-585 LASSVALKEG
+585 LASSVTLKEG

-704 VTINKASVK
+704 VTIDKASVK

-770 TLLAIV
+770 ALLAIV
-776 DKALAAIGQP
+776 DAALKAINQP

-804 LSASEIINALENIGV
+804 LSASEIIKALENIGV

-886 QDIGKISAADAA
+886 QDISKISAADAA

-948 TVVVLGGNYSAAP
+948 TVVVLGGDYVASP
-961 ITRTFQITK
+961 VTRTFQITK